1 MLIAK
6 GFNVGFTLASGKKI
20 KAPAGYGLLHDPSG
34 KDWARCSGLVVPFAK
49 GGDEIDD
56 KLAKEYFG
64 HAPREGELRLPPK
77 ALSSWRKLGVATEV
91 LYTRRRPG
99 RLPADYADQYFH
111 PFKGGKATLYRL
123 GRMLR
128 IELGA
133 GCSWTWRGVVS
144 P

>member
-1 MLIAK
+1 MLICK
-6 GFNVGFTLASGKKI
+6 GFSVSFVLASGKTV

-34 KDWARCSGLVVPFAK
+34 KDWAKCSGLVVSFEK

-64 HAPREGELRLPPK
+64 HPAREGELQLPPHS
-77 ALSSWRKLGVATEV
+77 LSSWKKLGVAKEI
-91 LYTRRRPG
+91 LYNRRRPG
-99 RLPADYADQYFH
+99 NLPAAHQDKYYH
-111 PFKGGKATLYRL
+111 PFDKGTATLYRL

-128 IELGA
+128 IELGP
-133 GCSWTWRGVVS
+133 GCEWSYRGIVR